1 MPKWGVY
8 DGCGL
13 PCQDDDERWCGCSNE
28 ALSTVY
34 AVEYVLCIMYY
45 VLCIMLLLS
54 FPSILTRQREAF
66 QTELTPECRKTSL
79 PIDRLC
85 GLSC

>member
-45 VLCIMLLLS
+45 VLCIMYYAS
-54 FPSILTRQREAF
+54 S
-66 QTELTPECRKTSL
+66 
-79 PIDRLC
+79 
-85 GLSC
+85 